1 MNRYELLHK
10 WESPLSVLDHGFV
23 RLVDVM
29 GDDAAIVQAARASY
43 GNGTK
48 TQREDRDL
56 IRYLLR
62 HRHTSPFEMVEIKLH
77 VKLPIFVERQWI
89 RHRTASVNEVSGRYS
104 ELPEEFYLPDVAS
117 ICKQATDNKQ
127 GRGEP
132 LTPDEAAHIRSNM
145 NAMGRDEFKHYR
157 FTLNQGVSRELA
169 RINLPLS
176 TYTEKYWKVDGHNLF
191 HFLQLRMD
199 HHAQWEIREYAKA
212 VAKIVSDWLP
222 CSWEAFQDYRLG
234 AVTFSAKEMEILR
247 EIVSNWKDD
256 EREAARA
263 EGRPGAEDAPL
274 EILRKL
280 CSGKLSNRE
289 ASEFLQK
296 VG

>member
-10 WESPLSVLDHGFV
+10 WESPLPVLDHGFV

-43 GNGTK
+43 GKGTK
-48 TQREDRDL
+48 TQREDREL

-62 HRHTSPFEMVEIKLH
+62 NRHTSPFEMVEIKLH

-104 ELPEEFYLPDVAS
+104 ELPEEFYLPDAAS

-132 LTPDEAAHIRSNM
+132 LTPEEAAHIRSNM

-157 FTLNQGVSRELA
+157 FTLSQGVSRELA

-199 HHAQWEIREYAKA
+199 HHAQWEIRQYANG
-212 VAKIVSDWLP
+212 V
-222 CSWEAFQDYRLG
+222 R
-234 AVTFSAKEMEILR
+234 EML
-247 EIVSNWKDD
+247 
-256 EREAARA
+256 A
-263 EGRPGAEDAPL
+263 EKFPRTMSLFGL
-274 EILRKL
+274 
-280 CSGKLSNRE
+280 
-289 ASEFLQK
+289 
-296 VG
+296 